1 MPKTNRL
8 IEMTRLIHNVPGRLT
23 AKDLARDCGVSER
36 GIFRYI
42 GTLKDAGVE
51 VEFDFEKGGYTLMN
65 DVLNPEHRFYELVRT
80 KKGRKIRPFKRLE
93 EQPDE

>member
-1 MPKTNRL
+1 VPKTNRL
-8 IEMTRLIHNVPGRLT
+8 IEMTRLIHIVPGRLT
-23 AKDLARDCGVSER
+23 AKELARNFGVSER

-42 GTLKDAGVE
+42 ETLKASGVE

-80 KKGRKIRPFKRLE
+80 KKSRKITPFKTGGATR
-93 EQPDE
+93 